1 MTIDEINQAL
11 ANLANSGDETFSN
24 AANYVTQLM
33 QQVQASQLSAQ
44 DMSELLRDMQRQME
58 IIQDTGQLKLKQ
70 DMNSIING
78 IFILASII

>member
-44 DMSELLRDMQRQME
+44 DMAELLRDMQRQME